1 MVISYLHEGQ
11 CPEYQED
18 GTMAV
23 SGRYGKLP
31 MPDKGE
37 TIFFVLEQCGKIVVF
52 PPFIQRKCDIFID
65 YLSSD
70 VRVQLPVQQMMEVTR
85 VNTWTPVMGSW

>member
-1 MVISYLHEGQ
+1 M
-11 CPEYQED
+11 
-18 GTMAV
+18 
-23 SGRYGKLP
+23 
-31 MPDKGE
+31 
-37 TIFFVLEQCGKIVVF
+37 
-52 PPFIQRKCDIFID
+52 CDIFID

>member
-37 TIFFVLEQCGKIVVF
+37 TIYLCWNIVVF
-52 PPFIQRKCDIFID
+52 PSFIQRMCDIFID

-85 VNTWTPVMGSW
+85 VNTWTPVTGSW

>member
-37 TIFFVLEQCGKIVVF
+37 TIYFVLEHKKNCGLS
-52 PPFIQRKCDIFID
+52 FIYPK
-65 YLSSD
+65 D
-70 VRVQLPVQQMMEVTR
+70 V
-85 VNTWTPVMGSW
+85 

>member
-1 MVISYLHEGQ
+1 MLIRYLHEGQ

-37 TIFFVLEQCGKIVVF
+37 TIYFVLEHKKIVVF
-52 PPFIQRKCDIFID
+52 PSFIQRMCDIFID

-85 VNTWTPVMGSW
+85 VNTWTPVTGSW

>member
-37 TIFFVLEQCGKIVVF
+37 TINLYWNIKKLWSFLHLSKGCVT
-52 PPFIQRKCDIFID
+52 
-65 YLSSD
+65 YL
-70 VRVQLPVQQMMEVTR
+70 
-85 VNTWTPVMGSW
+85 